1 MLFRFLANCF
11 LLFCSSF
18 VVLKFPSLLANIQRP
33 NWRLA
38 QGPQPVST
46 QLFDPCPLYSFT
58 QMHAQGFAVIVNF
71 MMMWNF
77 NFKGML
83 TPSCNPLLQ
92 AYVWNH
98 CLWFSLSTVMY
109 LTKKFMAVILTYFKV
124 SMFFNLFFKYI
135 YINVLMEISSSQ

>member
-38 QGPQPVST
+38 KGPHPVST

-83 TPSCNPLLQ
+83 TPYTPLRHAYSGLFCIFNIFNKIVHGWHVGVLIEIQGNCKFSKNNFMFHLFLLCN
-92 AYVWNH
+92 YNY
-98 CLWFSLSTVMY
+98 S
-109 LTKKFMAVILTYFKV
+109 K
-124 SMFFNLFFKYI
+124 
-135 YINVLMEISSSQ
+135 